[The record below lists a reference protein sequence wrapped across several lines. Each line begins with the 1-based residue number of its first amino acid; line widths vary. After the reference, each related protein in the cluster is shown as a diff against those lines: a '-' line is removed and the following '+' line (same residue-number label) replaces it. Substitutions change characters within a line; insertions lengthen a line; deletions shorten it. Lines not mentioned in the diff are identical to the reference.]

1 MNSINARFAPITPE
15 SAYRALGRGISLLCA
30 GLCLFQWFD
39 YFSLHPWGSLPSLG
53 QLLIS
58 GVLMLV
64 AFTTDGFNLFL
75 VACFAVLTALS
86 F

>member
-1 MNSINARFAPITPE
+1 MNTLFSQIDPK
-15 SAYRALGRGISLLCA
+15 SVYRALGRGTVLICTA
-30 GLCLFQWFD
+30 LCLFQWFG
-39 YFSLHPWGSLPSLG
+39 YYGLHHWGSLPSLG

-64 AFTTDGFNLFL
+64 AFTTNGVHLFM

>member
-1 MNSINARFAPITPE
+1 MNALFAQITPE
-15 SAYRALGRGISLLCA
+15 SAYRTLGRGIGLLSA

-39 YFSLHPWGSLPSLG
+39 YYSLHQWGSLPSLG

-58 GVLMLV
+58 LVLMLV

>member
-1 MNSINARFAPITPE
+1 MNALFAPITLE
-15 SAYRALGRGISLLCA
+15 SAYRALGRGI
-30 GLCLFQWFD
+30 GLVCTGFCLFQWFD
-39 YFSLHPWGSLPSLG
+39 YYNLHQWGSLPSLG

-64 AFTTDGFNLFL
+64 AFTTDGVHLFL

>member
-1 MNSINARFAPITPE
+1 MNTLFAPITPE
-15 SAYRALGRGISLLCA
+15 SAYRAFGRGIGLTCTA
-30 GLCLFQWFD
+30 LCLFQWFD
-39 YFSLHPWGSLPSLG
+39 YYSLHQWGALPSLG

-64 AFTTDGFNLFL
+64 AFTTDGVHLFM
-75 VACFAVLTALS
+75 VDCFAVLTALS

>member
-1 MNSINARFAPITPE
+1 MNTLFAQITPE
-15 SAYRALGRGISLLCA
+15 SAYRTLGRGIGLTCA
-30 GLCLFQWFD
+30 ALCLFQWFD
-39 YFSLHPWGSLPSLG
+39 YYSLHQWGSLPSLG

-58 GVLMLV
+58 GVLMMV
-64 AFTTDGFNLFL
+64 AFTTDGFKLFL

>member
-1 MNSINARFAPITPE
+1 MNTLFAQITPE
-15 SAYRALGRGISLLCA
+15 SAYRTLGRGIGLTCA
-30 GLCLFQWFD
+30 ALCLFQWFD
-39 YFSLHPWGSLPSLG
+39 YYSLHHWGALPSLG

-58 GVLMLV
+58 GVLMMV
-64 AFTTDGFNLFL
+64 AFTTDGVHLFM

>member
-1 MNSINARFAPITPE
+1 MNALFAPITLE
-15 SAYRALGRGISLLCA
+15 SAYRTCGRGIALTCA
-30 GLCLFQWFD
+30 ALCLFQWFD
-39 YFSLHPWGSLPSLG
+39 YYNLHQWGSLPSLG

-64 AFTTDGFNLFL
+64 AFTTDGAHLFL

>member
-1 MNSINARFAPITPE
+1 MNPFTALFAPITLE
-15 SAYRALGRGISLLCA
+15 SAYRALGRGIGLTCA
-30 GLCLFQWFD
+30 ALCLFQWFD
-39 YFSLHPWGSLPSLG
+39 YYSLHQWGALPSLG

-64 AFTTDGFNLFL
+64 AFTTDGFKLFL

>member
-1 MNSINARFAPITPE
+1 MNTLLAQLTPE
-15 SAYRALGRGISLLCA
+15 SAYRTLGRGISFLCA
-30 GLCLFQWFD
+30 ALCLFQWFD
-39 YFSLHPWGSLPSLG
+39 YYSLHQWDSLPSLG

-64 AFTTDGFNLFL
+64 AFTTDGVHLFM

>member
-1 MNSINARFAPITPE
+1 MNSITALFAQIDPK
-15 SAYRALGRGISLLCA
+15 SVYRALGRGIGLTCA
-30 GLCLFQWFD
+30 ALCLFQWFD
-39 YFSLHPWGSLPSLG
+39 YYSLHHWRALPSLG
-53 QLLIS
+53 QLLVS

-64 AFTTDGFNLFL
+64 AFTTDGFKLFL

>member
-1 MNSINARFAPITPE
+1 MNALFAPITLE
-15 SAYRALGRGISLLCA
+15 SAYRALGRGIGLTCA
-30 GLCLFQWFD
+30 ALCLFQWFD
-39 YFSLHPWGSLPSLG
+39 YYNLHQWGSLPSLG

-58 GVLMLV
+58 WVLMLV
-64 AFTTDGFNLFL
+64 AFTTDGVHLFL

>member
-1 MNSINARFAPITPE
+1 MNTLFVQITPE
-15 SAYRALGRGISLLCA
+15 SAYRTLGRGIGLTCA
-30 GLCLFQWFD
+30 ALCLFQWFD
-39 YFSLHPWGSLPSLG
+39 YYSLHQWGSLPSLG

-58 GVLMLV
+58 GVLMMV

>member
-1 MNSINARFAPITPE
+1 MNLITALFSHITLE
-15 SAYRALGRGISLLCA
+15 STYRAFGRGIGLTCA
-30 GLCLFQWFD
+30 TLCLFQWFD
-39 YFSLHPWGSLPSLG
+39 YYNLHQWGSLPSLG

-64 AFTTDGFNLFL
+64 AFTTDGAHLFL

>member
-1 MNSINARFAPITPE
+1 MNALFSSITLE
-15 SAYRALGRGISLLCA
+15 STYRAFGRGTVLICT
-30 GLCLFQWFD
+30 GFCLFQWFD
-39 YFSLHPWGSLPSLG
+39 YYNLNQWGALPSLG

-64 AFTTDGFNLFL
+64 AFTMDGVHLFM

>member
-1 MNSINARFAPITPE
+1 MNTLFAQITPE
-15 SAYRALGRGISLLCA
+15 SAYRTLGRGIGLTCA
-30 GLCLFQWFD
+30 ALCLFQWFD
-39 YFSLHPWGSLPSLG
+39 YYSLHQWGSLPSLG

-58 GVLMLV
+58 GVLMMV
-64 AFTTDGFNLFL
+64 AFTTDGVHLFM